1 QIQSTWSLS
10 SRRDDP
16 RPDRNRGPEPEIGA
30 LMSLIDEARAIARAN
45 QRGPLCRIAQLLE
58 AHPEVKDELEE
69 ALAEPML
76 TGTAIA
82 AALKSRYGDDA
93 PTAQTVNRHRKG
105 ECNCGS
111 Q

>member
-1 QIQSTWSLS
+1 
-10 SRRDDP
+10 
-16 RPDRNRGPEPEIGA
+16 
-30 LMSLIDEARAIARAN
+30 MSLIDEARAIARAN
-45 QRGPLCRIAQLLE
+45 RRGPLCRIAQLLE
-58 AHPEVKDELEE
+58 AHPEVEDELEE

-93 PTAQTVNRHRKG
+93 PSAQTVNRHRKG